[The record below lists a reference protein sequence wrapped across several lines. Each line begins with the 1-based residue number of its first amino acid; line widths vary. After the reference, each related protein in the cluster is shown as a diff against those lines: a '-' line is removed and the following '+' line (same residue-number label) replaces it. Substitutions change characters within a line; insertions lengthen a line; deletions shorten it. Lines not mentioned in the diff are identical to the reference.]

1 MAQPAQNRIPGLQVK
16 AEARQRHC
24 MQLLAK
30 LPERLSWLPY
40 SLYHVAMLQERDT
53 VRIDS
58 EQTASEK

>member
-1 MAQPAQNRIPGLQVK
+1 MVQSAQNRIPGLQVK

-40 SLYHVAMLQERDT
+40 SLYHIVMLQERDIA
-53 VRIDS
+53 RG
-58 EQTASEK
+58 E